1 VSLAAAAT
9 RRQQVEMSEFTVRG
23 TRVAVV
29 GGAASGVAAARLLVE
44 RGAGVTLTDLRP
56 ALDAAAELA
65 AIGVS
70 LALGSHPE
78 GLLTGSDLVVISPGV
93 PFDQPAVAAARAAGV
108 PIIGEVELASRW
120 LRGRVV
126 AITGTKGKSTTTAL
140 TGRMLEAAGVRVLVG
155 GNIGTPLASHVALS
169 TAETVHVV
177 EVSSFQL
184 ETTDTFHPWIAALL
198 NLTADHLDRHA
209 TVEEY
214 AAAKAR
220 IFARQTDRDISVA
233 NADDARALA
242 MAAAGRARVVRFA
255 RDAHIDAGITV
266 AGGWIVERGPAGD
279 TRLVQTSAVRLVG
292 PHLLADVL
300 AAAAIARAVGAGC
313 EAVAGASA
321 SFAGLEHAMELIDE
335 IRGVRFV
342 NDSKATNIDA
352 ARQAIETFGRGLVVI
367 MGGRFKGGDLR
378 LLRPALASRGA
389 SVVAIG
395 ESAPLMQDAFDG
407 AADVTMAASMA
418 EAVRTAVAAASPGGS
433 VLLAP
438 ACASFD
444 MFEDYAARGR
454 AFKAE
459 VAALRREMTGGEGAR
474 TGECEP

>member
-1 VSLAAAAT
+1 MSPAAAAASAM

-23 TRVAVV
+23 QRVTVV

-44 RGAGVTLTDLRP
+44 RGASVTLTDLRP
-56 ALDAAAELA
+56 SLDAAAELA

-78 GLLTGSDLVVISPGV
+78 GLLTGSDLVVVSPGV
-93 PFDQPAVAAARAAGV
+93 PAGQPAVASARAAGV
-108 PIIGEVELASRW
+108 PVIGEVELASRW
-120 LRGRVV
+120 LLGRVV

-140 TGRMLEAAGVRVLVG
+140 VGRMLEEAGVRVLVG
-155 GNIGTPLASHVALS
+155 GNIGTPLASQVSAS
-169 TAETVHVV
+169 TAGTVHVV

-184 ETTDTFHPWIAALL
+184 ETTDTFHPWIAAML
-198 NLTADHLDRHA
+198 NLSADHLDRHA
-209 TVEEY
+209 SVEEY

-220 IFARQTDRDISVA
+220 IFARQTGRDISVA

-242 MAAAGRARVVRFA
+242 MAVAGRARVVRFA
-255 RDAHIDAGITV
+255 RDARIDDGVTV

-279 TRLVQTSAVRLVG
+279 TQLMKTSDVRLIG

-300 AAAAIARAVGAGC
+300 ASAAIARAAGAGPD
-313 EAVAGASA
+313 AVARAAA
-321 SFAGLEHAMELIDE
+321 SFAGLEHAMELVDE
-335 IRGVRFV
+335 IGGVRFV
-342 NDSKATNIDA
+342 NDSKATNVDA

-389 SVVAIG
+389 TVVAIG
-395 ESAPLMQDAFDG
+395 EAAALMREAFDG
-407 AADVTMAASMA
+407 AAPVRAAASMA
-418 EAVRTAVAAASPGGS
+418 EAVRAAMAAAAPGGS

-444 MFEDYAARGR
+444 MFDNYAARGR

-459 VAALRREMTGGEGAR
+459 VAALRREEG
-474 TGECEP
+474 

>member
-1 VSLAAAAT
+1 MSLAAEVESST
-9 RRQQVEMSEFTVRG
+9 RSQQGDMSEFTVHG
-23 TRVAVV
+23 KRVVVV
-29 GGAASGVAAARLLVE
+29 GGAASGVAAARLLVD
-44 RGAGVTLTDLRP
+44 RGATVTLTDLRP
-56 ALDAAAELA
+56 VLDQARDLA
-65 AIGVS
+65 AIGVC

-78 GLLTGSDLVVISPGV
+78 SLLTESDLVVLSPGV
-93 PFDQPAVAAARAAGV
+93 PAAQPSVAAARAAGV
-108 PIIGEVELASRW
+108 PVVGEVELASRW

-140 TGRMLEAAGVRVLVG
+140 TGRILEAAGVRTLVG
-155 GNIGTPLASHVALS
+155 GNIGTPLTSQVADS

-198 NLTADHLDRHA
+198 NASA
-209 TVEEY
+209 EEY

-220 IFARQTDRDISVA
+220 IFARQTGRDIAVA

-242 MAAAGRARVVRFA
+242 MASAGRARVVRFA
-255 RDAHIDAGITV
+255 RDARIDEGVTV
-266 AGGWIVERGPAGD
+266 ADGWIVDRGGGGD
-279 TRLVQTSAVRLVG
+279 TRLVKTSDVRVIG

-300 AAAAIARAVGAGC
+300 AAAAIAREVGAAPA
-313 EAVAGASA
+313 AVAGAVA
-321 SFAGLEHAMELIDE
+321 SFTGLEHAMEPVGE

-352 ARQAIETFGRGLVVI
+352 ARQAIETFGHGLVVI

-378 LLRPALASRGA
+378 LLRPVLASRGA

-395 ESAPLMQDAFDG
+395 EAVPLMQEAFDG
-407 AADVTMAASMA
+407 VAVVRTAGSMA
-418 EAVRTAVAAASPGGS
+418 EAVRVAMAAAAPGGS

-444 MFEDYAARGR
+444 MFDNYAARGR

-459 VAALRREMTGGEGAR
+459 VAALRGEA
-474 TGECEP
+474 

>member
-1 VSLAAAAT
+1 
-9 RRQQVEMSEFTVRG
+9 MSEFTVRG
-23 TRVAVV
+23 KRVVVV

-44 RGAGVTLTDLRP
+44 RGAAVTLTDLRP
-56 ALDAAAELA
+56 ELPDGPALA
-65 AIGVS
+65 ALGVA
-70 LALGSHPE
+70 LALGSHPDR
-78 GLLTGSDLVVISPGV
+78 LLAGSDLVVLSPGV
-93 PFDQPAVAAARAAGV
+93 PAGLPPVAAARAAGV
-108 PIIGEVELASRW
+108 PVIGEVELASRW

-140 TGRMLEAAGVRVLVG
+140 TGRILEAAGVRAVVG
-155 GNIGTPLASHVALS
+155 GNIGTPLASQVAGS
-169 TAETVHVV
+169 TPETVHVV

-198 NLTADHLDRHA
+198 NVTADHLDRHA
-209 TVEEY
+209 SAEEY

-220 IFARQTDRDISVA
+220 IFARQTERDVAVA

-242 MAAAGRARVVRFA
+242 MAGAGRARVVRFA
-255 RDAHIDAGITV
+255 RDARIDAGVTV
-266 AGGWIVERGPAGD
+266 DGGWIVERGAGGD
-279 TRLVQTSAVRLVG
+279 TNLVRTSDVRLIG

-300 AAAAIARAVGAGC
+300 AAAAIAR
-313 EAVAGASA
+313 VAGAAPGAIAGAVA
-321 SFAGLEHAMELIDE
+321 SFTGLEHAMEAAGE
-335 IRGVRFV
+335 IGGVRFV

-389 SVVAIG
+389 AVVAIG
-395 ESAPLMQDAFDG
+395 EAAPLMQEAFAG
-407 AADVTMAASMA
+407 AAVVRTAGSMA
-418 EAVRTAVAAASPGGS
+418 EAVRLARALAPAGGS

-444 MFEDYAARGR
+444 MFENYAARGR

-459 VAALRREMTGGEGAR
+459 VEALRRAER
-474 TGECEP
+474 

>member
-1 VSLAAAAT
+1 MSAGAAAGSDT
-9 RRQQVEMSEFTVRG
+9 RGRQVAMSEFTVRG
-23 TRVAVV
+23 KRVAVV

-44 RGAGVTLTDLRP
+44 RGAEVTLTDLRP
-56 ALDAAAELA
+56 ALDAAADLA
-65 AIGVS
+65 SLGVS

-78 GLLTGSDLVVISPGV
+78 GLLTGSDLVVVSPGV
-93 PFDQPAVAAARAAGV
+93 PADQPSVSAARAAGV
-108 PIIGEVELASRW
+108 PVIGEVELASRW

-155 GNIGTPLASHVALS
+155 GNIGTPLASHVAAS
-169 TAETVHVV
+169 TADTVHVV

-209 TVEEY
+209 SVEEY

-220 IFARQTDRDISVA
+220 IFARQTERDIAVA

-242 MAAAGRARVVRFA
+242 MAGAGRARVVRFA
-255 RDAHIDAGITV
+255 RDARIDAGVTV
-266 AGGWIVERGPAGD
+266 ADGWIVERGPAGD
-279 TRLVQTSAVRLVG
+279 SRLVQTSDVRLIG

-300 AAAAIARAVGAGC
+300 AAAAIARAAGAGPD
-313 EAVAGASA
+313 AVARAAA
-321 SFAGLEHAMELIDE
+321 SFAGLEHAMELVDE
-335 IRGVRFV
+335 ILGVRFV

-407 AADVTMAASMA
+407 AAEVRMAASMA
-418 EAVRTAVAAASPGGS
+418 EAVRAAMAAAPPGGS

-444 MFEDYAARGR
+444 MFENYAARGR

-459 VAALRREMTGGEGAR
+459 VAALRREER
-474 TGECEP
+474 

>member
-1 VSLAAAAT
+1 MSPAAVVDSGT
-9 RRQQVEMSEFTVRG
+9 RRQQADMSEFTVRG
-23 TRVAVV
+23 IRVVVV

-44 RGAGVTLTDLRP
+44 RGAAVTVTDLRP
-56 ALDAAAELA
+56 ALEQGRDLA
-65 AIGVS
+65 ALGVS

-78 GLLTGSDLVVISPGV
+78 RLLVESDLVVLSPGV
-93 PFDQPAVAAARAAGV
+93 PAGQPSVAAARAAGV
-108 PIIGEVELASRW
+108 AVIGEVELASRW

-140 TGRMLEAAGVRVLVG
+140 TGRILGAAGVRALVG
-155 GNIGTPLASHVALS
+155 GNIGTPLASQVAGS
-169 TAETVHVV
+169 TPETVHVV

-198 NLTADHLDRHA
+198 NLSADHLDRHA
-209 TVEEY
+209 DVEEY

-220 IFARQTDRDISVA
+220 IFARQTESDVAVA

-242 MAAAGRARVVRFA
+242 MAAAGRARVVKFA
-255 RDAHIDAGITV
+255 RDARIDEGVTV
-266 AGGWIVERGPAGD
+266 AEGWIVDRGAGGD
-279 TRLVQTSAVRLVG
+279 TRLVRTSDVRLIG

-300 AAAAIARAVGAGC
+300 AAAAIARVVGAAPQAIAG
-313 EAVAGASA
+313 AVA
-321 SFAGLEHAMELIDE
+321 SFTGLEHAMEPVGE

-352 ARQAIETFGRGLVVI
+352 ARLAIETFGGGLVVI

-378 LLRPALASRGA
+378 LLRPVLASRGA

-395 ESAPLMQDAFDG
+395 EAAPLMQQAFDG
-407 AADVTMAASMA
+407 AAVVRTAGSMA
-418 EAVRTAVAAASPGGS
+418 EAVRTAMAAAAPGGS

-444 MFEDYAARGR
+444 MFENYAARGR

-459 VAALRREMTGGEGAR
+459 VAALREE
-474 TGECEP
+474 

>member
-1 VSLAAAAT
+1 VESDT
-9 RRQQVEMSEFTVRG
+9 RKRQVEMSEFTVRG
-23 TRVAVV
+23 QRVVVV
-29 GGAASGVAAARLLVE
+29 GGAASGVAAARLLVD
-44 RGAGVTLTDLRP
+44 RGAAVTLTDLRP
-56 ALDAAAELA
+56 ALEQGPALA
-65 AIGVS
+65 ALGVS
-70 LALGSHPE
+70 LALGSHPV
-78 GLLTGSDLVVISPGV
+78 GLLTGSDLVVLSPGV
-93 PFDQPAVAAARAAGV
+93 PAGQPSVAAARAMGV
-108 PIIGEVELASRW
+108 PVIGEIELASRW

-140 TGRMLEAAGVRVLVG
+140 AGRILEAAGVRAVVG
-155 GNIGTPLASHVALS
+155 GNIGTPLASQVADS
-169 TAETVHVV
+169 TPETVHVV

-184 ETTDTFHPWIAALL
+184 ETIDTFHPWIAALL
-198 NLTADHLDRHA
+198 NLSADHLDRHA
-209 TVEEY
+209 SIEEY

-220 IFARQTDRDISVA
+220 IFARQTERDIAVT

-242 MAAAGRARVVRFA
+242 MASAGRARIVRFA
-255 RDAHIDAGITV
+255 RDAHIDDGVTV
-266 AGGWIVERGPAGD
+266 ADGWIVDRGAGGD
-279 TRLVQTSAVRLVG
+279 TRLVRTSEVRLIG

-300 AAAAIARAVGAGC
+300 AAAAIARAVGAAPP
-313 EAVAGASA
+313 AVAGAVA
-321 SFAGLEHAMELIDE
+321 SFTGLEHAMELVGE
-335 IRGVRFV
+335 VRGVRFV

-395 ESAPLMQDAFDG
+395 EAAPLMQEAFEG
-407 AADVTMAASMA
+407 AVLVRTAGSMG
-418 EAVRTAVAAASPGGS
+418 EAVRAALAAAAPGGS

-444 MFEDYAARGR
+444 MFENYAARGR

-459 VAALRREMTGGEGAR
+459 VAALREG
-474 TGECEP
+474 

>member
-1 VSLAAAAT
+1 MSLAAVAESET
-9 RRQQVEMSEFTVRG
+9 REKQVEMSEFTVRG
-23 TRVAVV
+23 KRVVVV
-29 GGAASGVAAARLLVE
+29 GGAASGIAAARLLVD
-44 RGAGVTLTDLRP
+44 RGAAVTLTDLRP
-56 ALDAAAELA
+56 VLEQGPELA
-65 AIGVS
+65 AIGVA

-78 GLLTGSDLVVISPGV
+78 RLLAESDLVVLSPGV
-93 PFDQPAVAAARAAGV
+93 PSGQPVVAAARKAGV
-108 PIIGEVELASRW
+108 PVIGEVELASRW
-120 LRGRVV
+120 LRGRIV

-140 TGRMLEAAGVRVLVG
+140 TGRILEAAGVRALVG
-155 GNIGTPLASHVALS
+155 GNIGPPLAGQVAAS
-169 TAETVHVV
+169 TPETVHVV

-184 ETTDTFHPWIAALL
+184 ETTVTFHPWIAALL
-198 NLTADHLDRHA
+198 NLSADHLDRHA
-209 TVEEY
+209 SVEEY

-220 IFARQTDRDISVA
+220 IFAQQTDGDIAVV

-242 MAAAGRARVVRFA
+242 MAAAGRARIVRFA
-255 RDAHIDAGITV
+255 RDARIDRGVTV
-266 AGGWIVERGPAGD
+266 ADGWIVDRGAGGD
-279 TRLVQTSAVRLVG
+279 TRLVRTSEVRLIG

-300 AAAAIARAVGAGC
+300 AAAAIARVVGAAPP
-313 EAVAGASA
+313 AVAGTVA
-321 SFAGLEHAMELIDE
+321 SFTGLEHAMELVGE
-335 IRGVRFV
+335 VRGVRFV

-395 ESAPLMQDAFDG
+395 EAAPLMQEAFEG
-407 AADVTMAASMA
+407 AALVRTAGSMG
-418 EAVRTAVAAASPGGS
+418 EAVRAALAAAAPGGS

-444 MFEDYAARGR
+444 MFENYAARGR

-459 VAALRREMTGGEGAR
+459 VAALREG
-474 TGECEP
+474 